1 MRFSIFNRQYVIGRD
16 GNLSFIFQ
24 GFFGIGRP
32 MSNRTSCLGHCFH
45 PFFENGPLQSRE
57 TSNPRSDI
65 SSKET
70 SDLKSDIVVIGLDV
84 SDVISMAR
92 SIFPDLVCPRSI
104 SFRVVFRPSVC
115 RRLRKKTLCL
125 VPKCCFPTFKS
136 RLCGVSICGLICTIS

>member
-1 MRFSIFNRQYVIGRD
+1 
-16 GNLSFIFQ
+16 
-24 GFFGIGRP
+24 
-32 MSNRTSCLGHCFH
+32 MSNWTSCLLATVH
-45 PFFENGPLQSRE
+45 PFFENGPLPSRE

-70 SDLKSDIVVIGLDV
+70 SDLKSDIVVIGSDV

-115 RRLRKKTLCL
+115 RRLRTKTLC
-125 VPKCCFPTFKS
+125 PK
-136 RLCGVSICGLICTIS
+136 ICSQVLFFDF